1 MSWRHP
7 SYREQK
13 DRVIRRTHAGRRG
26 QEFPVFIVSALCVL
40 VAAAIPPAFAL
51 FGLRGNR

>member
-1 MSWRHP
+1 
-7 SYREQK
+7 
-13 DRVIRRTHAGRRG
+13 
-26 QEFPVFIVSALCVL
+26 VFIVSALCVL